1 MMLCKAD
8 FEDIFPNLFG
18 PEKQKGQ
25 TGEPVRHG
33 LFACAQLHPV
43 SAAVEVVIAERGA
56 NLEPESMPKSET
68 QATS

>member
-25 TGEPVRHG
+25 TGESVWHG
-33 LFACAQLHPV
+33 FFACAERHPV
-43 SAAVEVVIAERGA
+43 SAAEEVVIAERDA
-56 NLEPESMPKSET
+56 NLEPEFIPKSET

>member
-18 PEKQKGQ
+18 PQRQNGQ
-25 TGEPVRHG
+25 TGESVWQG
-33 LFACAQLHPV
+33 LLACAELHPV
-43 SAAVEVVIAERGA
+43 SAAEEVVIAERGA
-56 NLEPESMPKSET
+56 NLEPESMLKSET

>member
-25 TGEPVRHG
+25 TGESVWHG
-33 LFACAQLHPV
+33 FFACAERHPV
-43 SAAVEVVIAERGA
+43 SAAEEVVIAEPGA

>member
-18 PEKQKGQ
+18 PKKQKGWA
-25 TGEPVRHG
+25 EESVWHG
-33 LFACAQLHPV
+33 SFACAQLHPV
-43 SAAVEVVIAERGA
+43 SAAGEVVIAERGA
-56 NLEPESMPKSET
+56 NHKPESMLKSET

>member
-25 TGEPVRHG
+25 TGEPVWHG
-33 LFACAQLHPV
+33 FFACAELHPV
-43 SAAVEVVIAERGA
+43 SAAEEAMIADRGA
-56 NLEPESMPKSET
+56 DLEPESRPRSET

>member
-25 TGEPVRHG
+25 TGEPVWHG
-33 LFACAQLHPV
+33 FFACPELHPV
-43 SAAVEVVIAERGA
+43 SAAEEAVIADRGA
-56 NLEPESMPKSET
+56 DLEPESRPRSET

>member
-25 TGEPVRHG
+25 TGESVWHG
-33 LFACAQLHPV
+33 FFDCAERHPV
-43 SAAVEVVIAERGA
+43 SSAEEVVIAERGA
-56 NLEPESMPKSET
+56 NLEPGSMPKSET

>member
-25 TGEPVRHG
+25 TGEPVWHG
-33 LFACAQLHPV
+33 FFACAELHPV
-43 SAAVEVVIAERGA
+43 SSAKEVVIAERGA
-56 NLEPESMPKSET
+56 NHEPKSMPKSET

>member
-8 FEDIFPNLFG
+8 FDDIFSNLFG
-18 PEKQKGQ
+18 PEKQKGP
-25 TGEPVRHG
+25 TGESVWHG
-33 LFACAQLHPV
+33 FFACAERHPV
-43 SAAVEVVIAERGA
+43 CAAEEAVIAERGT

>member
-18 PEKQKGQ
+18 PENQNGQ
-25 TGEPVRHG
+25 TGESVWHDF
-33 LFACAQLHPV
+33 FACAQRPPV
-43 SAAVEVVIAERGA
+43 SAAEEVVIAERGA

>member
-25 TGEPVRHG
+25 TGEPVWHG
-33 LFACAQLHPV
+33 FFACAELHPV
-43 SAAVEVVIAERGA
+43 SAAEEAVIADRGA
-56 NLEPESMPKSET
+56 DLEPESRPRSET

>member
-18 PEKQKGQ
+18 PEKQKEQ
-25 TGEPVRHG
+25 TGESVWQG
-33 LFACAQLHPV
+33 FFACAELHPV
-43 SAAVEVVIAERGA
+43 SAAGEVVIAERGA
-56 NLEPESMPKSET
+56 NLEPDSMPKPET

>member
-8 FEDIFPNLFG
+8 FEDILPNLFG

-25 TGEPVRHG
+25 TGESVPHG
-33 LFACAQLHPV
+33 FFAYAERHPV
-43 SAAVEVVIAERGA
+43 SAAEEVVIAERGA